1 MSTPSSQPLTH
12 LHPPPFR
19 QQPPGKAAG
28 LTHLVPGPSE
38 QRWSSVE
45 ELQAVIVRLGLDLQL
60 LQLEGGAMAGRLFML
75 EVPPLRLVQ
84 LQLNRRLHSLGSK
97 PKGMLTVSLDLD
109 LSMGEIPWRVH
120 GQLLPSDSL
129 FGLDIGQEVH
139 LTLPTKANLGL
150 LFLPLEGLRQW
161 GERLGWP
168 GFGGELQPPVNVLR
182 MSPSSSTGL
191 RLYLRRLFAA
201 AQETPARLRL
211 PATQRLILDDLMPLL
226 LEALVSDPSQS
237 TVSTRPPARIEIV
250 KEVQRWMHDH
260 PNQPITLA
268 ELCLQ
273 AHASRRTLIQGFQ
286 DHLGMGPMA
295 YLKLLRLHGIRRRLL
310 QANLNGVQIGALA
323 DQWGFYNA
331 GHFAADYR
339 RLFGERPRETLRR
352 AC

>member
-1 MSTPSSQPLTH
+1 VSLPSAQP
-12 LHPPPFR
+12 HPHRPPLR
-19 QQPPGKAAG
+19 HQQPGKAG
-28 LTHLVPGPSE
+28 ELTGLVPGSSE

-45 ELQAVIVRLGLDLQL
+45 ELQAVMARLGLDLQL
-60 LQLEGGAMAGRLFML
+60 LQLEGGAMEGRLIML

-84 LQLNRRLHSLGSK
+84 LQLNRRVHSLGTK
-97 PKGMLTVSLDLD
+97 PKGVLTVSLDLD
-109 LSMGEIPWRVH
+109 PSLGEIPWRVH
-120 GQLLPSDSL
+120 GQMLPSDSL
-129 FGLDIGQEVH
+129 FGLDLSQEVH

-161 GERLGWP
+161 GERLGWT

-201 AQETPARLRL
+201 AQENPARLRL
-211 PATQRLILDDLMPLL
+211 PATERLILDDLMPLL
-226 LEALVSDPSQS
+226 LEALVSGPIQPM
-237 TVSTRPPARIEIV
+237 VSPRPPARIGIV
-250 KEVQRWMHDH
+250 KEVQRWMHHH
-260 PNQPITLA
+260 PTQPITLT

-310 QANLNGVQIGALA
+310 QADPRAIQIGALA
-323 DQWGFYNA
+323 DEWGFYNA

-352 AC
+352 VY